1 MSQKSAGEFRSEIA
15 SPLKKG
21 DAVFFNRDLSAL
33 EFNARVLSE
42 GLNPGNPLLERLKF
56 CCIVASNLD
65 EFFMVRIA
73 SLKRQAKTASY
84 TPCPSGLSITEQIKR
99 CGKRVREIVD
109 AKYDTLTNEIFP
121 GLAEQGLVLRT
132 PDSYSAMQAQ
142 FLRSR
147 FLSDIFPTLTPL
159 RIGGET
165 GLPFSGNLTLFAAFR
180 LHNEGEERSPYE
192 RDDEDSIAVVQI
204 PHGLD
209 RIIYLPDSSDKTE
222 FALLEHV
229 VLEYARELF
238 PGYDVAD
245 KCLFR
250 VTRDADL
257 GVDEERDE
265 DFVQAMEQIVEARR
279 TSPPV
284 RLTLGPGGDKLAD
297 ALRRKLDLD
306 HGDVYFKPDPLDV
319 GSLMELVG
327 TPGFD
332 HLRDERWPPVDSP
345 SVPKDEPIWETVKSG
360 DVLLHHPYESFAPVV
375 GMVKDASED
384 PGVLA
389 IKMTLYRTSGDS
401 PIIKALETAA
411 KNGKQVTVLVEL
423 KARFDE
429 EQNIGWATRLED
441 AGVIVVYGIARLKVH
456 SKALLIVRREE
467 QGIRRYLHLGTGNYN
482 DKTAKLYTDY
492 GLITA
497 REDLTYE
504 AGLFFNAI
512 TGYSAIPALKKLV
525 MAPSA
530 LKSRL
535 LQLIER
541 ETMKSSTDS
550 PGHIRAKMNS
560 LSHPDVIEALYKAS
574 QAGVMVELN
583 VRGICM
589 LIPGVPGLSENITV
603 ISIVGRHLEHARVFY
618 FGNGGTDEMY
628 AASADWMPRNLERRV
643 ELMFPVEDS
652 RLKKRLIKALDT
664 YFADTTHAHRLE
676 SDGAYTRV
684 RPASRD
690 KAFSS
695 QRAFYEKAKERA
707 ETDTMESRK
716 VFNVRRKPPGEAG

>member
-1 MSQKSAGEFRSEIA
+1 MSQKPAGQFRSTID
-15 SPLKKG
+15 SRLKKG
-21 DAVFFNRDLSAL
+21 DSVFFNRDLSAL

-65 EFFMVRIA
+65 EFFMVRMA
-73 SLKRQAKTASY
+73 SLKRQARTVSY
-84 TPCPSGLSITEQIKR
+84 TPCPSGLSVPEQIER
-99 CGKRVREIVD
+99 CGKRVRELVE
-109 AKYDTLTNEIFP
+109 AKYDALNNEIFP

-132 PDSYSAMQAQ
+132 PETYSAMQSQ

-147 FLSDIFPTLTPL
+147 FLGDIFPTLTPL
-159 RIGGET
+159 RIGGDT
-165 GLPFSGNLTLFAAFR
+165 GLPFSGNLSLFAAFR
-180 LHNEGEERSPYE
+180 LRNESEKSSPYE
-192 RDDEDSIAVVQI
+192 REDEDTIAVVQM

-209 RIIYLPDSSDKTE
+209 RIIYLPDSNNKTE

-229 VLEYARELF
+229 VLEYARDLF
-238 PGYDVAD
+238 PGYDVTE

-250 VTRDADL
+250 ITRDADL

-265 DFVQAMEQIVEARR
+265 NFVQAMEQIVEARR
-279 TSPPV
+279 TSAAV
-284 RLTLGPGGDKLAD
+284 RLALGPGGERLAEVLRQKLE
-297 ALRRKLDLD
+297 LE
-306 HGDVYFKPDPLDV
+306 HNDVYFKPDPLDI
-319 GSLMELVG
+319 GSLVELVG
-327 TPGFD
+327 TPSFD
-332 HLRDERWPPVDSP
+332 HLRDERWPAIDSP
-345 SVPKDEPIWETVKSG
+345 AVPKEEPIWETVKSG

-384 PGVLA
+384 PDVLA
-389 IKMTLYRTSGDS
+389 VKMTLYRTSGDS
-401 PIIKALETAA
+401 PIISALETAA

-429 EQNIGWATRLED
+429 EQNIGWASRLED

-467 QGIRRYLHLGTGNYN
+467 RGIRRYLHLGTGNYN

-541 ETMKSSTDS
+541 EAMKSSPDS
-550 PGHIRAKMNS
+550 PGRIRAKMNS

-574 QAGVMVELN
+574 QAGVKIELN

-589 LIPGVPGLSENITV
+589 LIPGVPGLSTNITV
-603 ISIVGRHLEHARVFY
+603 VSIVGRYLEHARLF
-618 FGNGGTDEMY
+618 FFANGGADETY
-628 AASADWMPRNLERRV
+628 CASADWMPRNLERRV
-643 ELMFPVEDS
+643 ELMFPVEDK
-652 RLKKRLIKALDT
+652 RLKKRLIKSLDT
-664 YFADTTHAHRLE
+664 YFADTTNAHKLE
-676 SDGAYTRV
+676 PDGSYTRI
-684 RPASRD
+684 PAKSRT

-695 QRAFYEKAKERA
+695 QRVFYEMAKKRA

-716 VFNVRRKPPGEAG
+716 VFNVRRKPPGEA